1 MGYNIGVSGL
11 AATQEAID
19 VTSNNIAN
27 AQTVGYKAG
36 EFVFADQFFRAQ
48 DPQSKDRAGMGASR
62 LVVRRNQN
70 FGTLTSTQNALDLAI
85 SGIGMF
91 VLAKGVSGT
100 TPTQT
105 PSAFQYTRNGQFAVD
120 SQSRIVN
127 ENGMFLVGYPADV
140 NGNISDATF
149 SVLTLDQ
156 KPLDAKTST
165 ESTIA
170 LNLDSRGEPIDAAF
184 DPTKAVTYSQ
194 STAQTVYDSAGNQ
207 HTLSTFYRKVQPATL
222 YFYPKVQGDNS
233 EFQFN
238 TQQNIYATGDANGIL
253 PTTFTDLINSS
264 ASSIATGATSS
275 ATLGIAS
282 TSNPGSAATTGAPVE
297 TLNGTALI
305 AFPAGQSKTYK
316 MTLNDG
322 TELLVEQE
330 KSSTPGSQ
338 LVRYKYVAD
347 RFEVYATV
355 DGVNVNGDLSGLSST
370 SPIQPGYVPAQTPG
384 TVVAPTITTA
394 NGQSGATETA
404 NVSFGPLTEGQ
415 TITLGGL
422 TFTAAKGIVQTSTV
436 PKRDFPSLK

>member
-156 KPLDAKTST
+156 NRWMQRP
-165 ESTIA
+165 
-170 LNLDSRGEPIDAAF
+170 RR
-184 DPTKAVTYSQ
+184 
-194 STAQTVYDSAGNQ
+194 NQ
-207 HTLSTFYRKVQPATL
+207 LSP
-222 YFYPKVQGDNS
+222 
-233 EFQFN
+233 
-238 TQQNIYATGDANGIL
+238 
-253 PTTFTDLINSS
+253 
-264 ASSIATGATSS
+264 
-275 ATLGIAS
+275 
-282 TSNPGSAATTGAPVE
+282 
-297 TLNGTALI
+297 
-305 AFPAGQSKTYK
+305 
-316 MTLNDG
+316 
-322 TELLVEQE
+322 
-330 KSSTPGSQ
+330 
-338 LVRYKYVAD
+338 
-347 RFEVYATV
+347 
-355 DGVNVNGDLSGLSST
+355 
-370 SPIQPGYVPAQTPG
+370 
-384 TVVAPTITTA
+384 
-394 NGQSGATETA
+394 
-404 NVSFGPLTEGQ
+404 
-415 TITLGGL
+415 
-422 TFTAAKGIVQTSTV
+422 
-436 PKRDFPSLK
+436 